1 MIRIVAALVVSIA
14 MMIGLRAWLLDRW
27 EKLPP
32 GTEVVR
38 ITATAVADQ
47 EAEVGPTVVGSG
59 AEMSVDLVE
68 LNPRLSADLAGLQ
81 SSDPAERAA
90 AAVGLAT
97 GSAVP
102 AVREA
107 LTTALVADPDPVVRT
122 KVAYAMGRLGEP
134 HFSDPLRVALVR
146 DRDARVRGKAAWAL
160 GQIQDP
166 AARIDLRDAAR
177 REREVDAVRH
187 QALVALAKVGDEESA
202 RALIDIART
211 PGVSEYLVDQAI
223 QQLAS
228 MGTVAVE
235 PMIDAMRDLGQPLGE
250 FTDNFIARH
259 GNAAANVAAQ
269 QLRKRLQHHDDV

>member
-1 MIRIVAALVVSIA
+1 MIRIAAALVVSIA

-47 EAEVGPTVVGSG
+47 EAEVGPTVAGSG
-59 AEMSVDLVE
+59 GEISVDLVE
-68 LNPRLSADLAGLQ
+68 LNPRLSANLAGLQ

-107 LTTALVADPDPVVRT
+107 LTTALVGDPDPVVRT

-134 HFSDPLRVALVR
+134 VFSGPLRVALVH
-146 DRDARVRGKAAWAL
+146 DRDARVRDKAAWAL

-177 REREVDAVRH
+177 REREVDAVRR
-187 QALVALAKVGDEESA
+187 QAMVALAELGDEESA
-202 RALIDIART
+202 RALVDVVCT
-211 PGVSEYLVDQAI
+211 SGVSEYLCDQAI
-223 QQLAS
+223 QQLAG

-235 PMIDAMRDLGQPLGE
+235 PMIDAMRDIGQPLGE
-250 FTDNFIARH
+250 FPDNFIARH
-259 GNAAANVAAQ
+259 GSAAASVAAQ
-269 QLRKRLQHHDDV
+269 QLRQRLRPHDGV